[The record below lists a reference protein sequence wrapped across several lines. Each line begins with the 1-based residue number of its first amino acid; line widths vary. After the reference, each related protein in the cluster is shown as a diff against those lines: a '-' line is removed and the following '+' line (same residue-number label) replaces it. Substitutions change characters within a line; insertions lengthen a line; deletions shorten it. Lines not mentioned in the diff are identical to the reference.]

1 MSYKILITGGKGNLA
16 SHLIK
21 EIKKQKDFEV
31 YAPSKRELDITSE
44 INIKRILDHFDPNCI
59 IHTAAFT
66 RPMHKHHLY
75 PEISINTNIIGTA
88 HLAKECHLRKIK
100 LVYIST
106 DYVYPGVDGNYKE
119 DSPLSPHSIQND
131 GISKYGWSK
140 LGGECAVRIIENSLI
155 IRACIC
161 DYPFPHKA
169 ALIDVKKSLIY
180 AKDAAPLIIRLID
193 QTGVINLGGKS
204 QSVYD
209 FAKEDNPDIQRISR
223 KEVADANIAPN
234 TSMDI
239 SKLESLLKYTSQ
251 D

>member
-1 MSYKILITGGKGNLA
+1 MAYKILITGGKGNLA

-21 EIKKQKDFEV
+21 EIEKNKTLKL
-31 YAPSKRELDITSE
+31 YAPSKGELDITSE
-44 INIKRILDHFDPNCI
+44 MSIRECLDCFKPNCI
-59 IHTAAFT
+59 IHAAAFT
-66 RPMHKHHLY
+66 RPMHKHQIY
-75 PEISINTNIIGTA
+75 PEISIQTNIIGTA
-88 HLAKECHLRKIK
+88 LLAIECQIRKIK

-106 DYVYPGVDGNYKE
+106 DYVYPGLVGKYKE
-119 DSPLSPHSIQND
+119 DSPLSPYSIQND

-140 LGGECAVRIIENSLI
+140 LGGECAVRILANSLI

-169 ALIDVKKSLIY
+169 ALIDVTKSLIY
-180 AKDAAPLIIRLID
+180 AKDAAPLIIRFIN
-193 QTGVINLGGKS
+193 QTGIINLGGKS

-209 FAKEDNPDIQRISR
+209 FAKKDNPDIQSISR
-223 KEVADANIAPN
+223 KEVPDANIAPN

-239 SKLESLLKYTSQ
+239 SKLESLHKYTSQ

>member
-1 MSYKILITGGKGNLA
+1 MTYKILITGGQGNLA
-16 SHLIK
+16 SHLVT
-21 EIKKQKDFEV
+21 EIEKDKSLKL
-31 YAPSKRELDITSE
+31 YAPSKSELDITSE
-44 INIKRILDHFDPNCI
+44 VSVKKCLDFFKPHCI
-59 IHTAAFT
+59 IHAAAFT
-66 RPMHKHHLY
+66 RPMHKHQIY
-75 PEISINTNIIGTA
+75 PEISIQTNIIGTA
-88 HLAKECHLRKIK
+88 LLAMESHIRKIK

-106 DYVYPGVDGNYKE
+106 DYVYPGLVGNYRE
-119 DSPLSPHSIQND
+119 DSPLSPYSVQND

-140 LGGECAVRIIENSLI
+140 LGGECAVRILSNSLI

-180 AKDAAPLIIRLID
+180 AKDAAPLIISLIN
-193 QTGVINLGGKS
+193 QTGIINLGGRS

-209 FAKEDNPDIQRISR
+209 FARMDNPDIQSISR
-223 KEVADANIAPN
+223 NEVPDANIAPN

-239 SKLESLLKYTSQ
+239 SKLESLRKYTPQ